1 MYRIAEIIEFPYG
14 HRLLHYEGSCANL
27 HGHNGRAE
35 IVVAADSLDD
45 RSMVVDFSTIGRIAR
60 EFIEGSLAHRML
72 LHRSDPLVEVLRA
85 HDQPL
90 FTMDSDP
97 TAEAIARLI
106 YDHVAAQELA
116 VCEVRLWETGTSVAS
131 YAPERR

>member
-1 MYRIAEIIEFPYG
+1 MYKVAEIIEFPYG
-14 HRLLHYEGSCANL
+14 HRLLHYQGACANL

-35 IVVAADSLDD
+35 IIVAADKLDD
-45 RSMVVDFSTIGRIAR
+45 RSMVADFSTIAGIAR
-60 EFIEGSLAHRML
+60 GFIEGSLAHRML
-72 LHRSDPLVEVLRA
+72 LHKDDPLVEVLRA

-90 FTMDSDP
+90 FIMESDP
-97 TAEAIARLI
+97 TAEEIARLI
-106 YDHVAAQELA
+106 YERVAALGLD

>member
-1 MYRIAEIIEFPYG
+1 MYTVAEIIEFPYG
-14 HRLLHYEGSCANL
+14 HRLLHYEGPCSNL

-35 IVVAADSLDD
+35 IVVAAASLDD
-45 RSMVVDFSTIGRIAR
+45 RSMVADFSSIGRIAR

-72 LHRSDPLVEVLRA
+72 LHQSDPLVEILRA
-85 HDQPL
+85 HNQLL
-90 FTMDSDP
+90 FTMERDP
-97 TAEAIARLI
+97 TAEEIARLI
-106 YDHVAAQELA
+106 YDHVAAKGLD

>member
-1 MYRIAEIIEFPYG
+1 MYKVAEIIEFPYG
-14 HRLLHYEGSCANL
+14 HRLLHYKGPCANL

-35 IVVAADSLDD
+35 IVVAAASLND
-45 RSMVVDFSTIGRIAR
+45 RSMVADFSTIGRIAR

-72 LHRSDPLVEVLRA
+72 LHQSDPLVEVLRA
-85 HDQPL
+85 HGQPL
-90 FTMDSDP
+90 FTMESDP
-97 TAEAIARLI
+97 TAEEIARLI
-106 YDHVAAQELA
+106 YDRVAAQGLD